1 MENLPNSAR
10 VTIIGG
16 GVIGCSVAYHLAKIG
31 WEDVVL
37 LEQGKIAGG
46 TSWHAAGMVG
56 QLRTSNSLTKIN
68 KYSVDLY
75 QKLYDETDVSINWN
89 QCGSLILGTSEDRMI
104 QLKRTAAMA
113 KVFGVEA
120 NLIKPSECSEKW
132 PGMYSEDILGGVWLP
147 NDGKVDPEKLAVSLA
162 KGAKKYGANIFENT
176 HVSKILKK
184 NNRVNGVETDQ
195 GLIHSDWVILCGGMW
210 ARQLGMDI
218 GIDIPLY
225 PVEHH
230 YVLSEP
236 IEGISAS
243 LPCTRDPNE
252 MIYLR
257 SETDGRIRL
266 GGFQK
271 RSKPWTIDRIPN
283 DFSFKLLE
291 EDWDYFSQPLEAGKR
306 RIPQLQKCKIP
317 EFVNGPESFTPDNNF
332 IMGVPP
338 NTDGLFVLAGF
349 NSVGIASA
357 GGAGKYTA
365 EWLESGYPT
374 MDLWSVDIRRFSKA
388 QNETNYLSGRVV
400 EVLGLHYQMAWPNR
414 EMETSRNIRH
424 TPLFERFKENKACF
438 GSSACWER
446 ANWFA
451 SESVEPI
458 VDYSFERQ
466 NWAPNVN
473 KEVAACRNSVAVFD
487 QSTFSKFLFEGPDAV
502 SFLQRHCG
510 NNIDVPIG
518 SVVYTGM
525 FNERGTFESDLTITR
540 KSDHSFYLVSS
551 TNQRI
556 KDFDWISRNLSK
568 EYDVKLRDV
577 TEEFGVV
584 SVMGPNSRMVMQSI
598 TDTNFESQS
607 FPFGTSK
614 EIFINDIPVLAQRLT
629 YVGELGWE
637 LHAPWNRLL
646 ELYDIIINTGNT
658 WNIKD
663 AGHYAINTM
672 RIEKGYRAWG
682 HELSTDE
689 TPFEA
694 GLSFA
699 IYWNKDFK
707 GKDAL
712 LEQKKN
718 GITKRLISLVMKNKQ
733 ASLWGNEPIMS
744 NGEIVGYTTSGAF
757 SQTLNASIAMGY
769 VNSLNG
775 ENITSEI
782 IKNMNFSILTNGCEY
797 PANAMITAPY
807 DPKRSKILN

>member
-1 MENLPNSAR
+1 MESLPDNAR

-16 GVIGCSVAYHLAKIG
+16 GVIGCSVAYHLAKLG
-31 WEDVVL
+31 WKDVVL

-46 TSWHAAGMVG
+46 TTWHAAGMVG

-68 KYSVDLY
+68 KYSVELY
-75 QKLYDETDVSINWN
+75 KKLYEETQTSIDWN

-120 NLIKPSECSEKW
+120 NLISPSECSEKW
-132 PGMYSEDILGGVWLP
+132 HGMYSDDILGGVWLP
-147 NDGKVDPEKLAVSLA
+147 DDGKVDPEKLAISLA
-162 KGAKKYGANIFENT
+162 KGAKKYGANIIENI

-184 NNRVNGVETDQ
+184 DNRVNGVETNQ
-195 GLIHSDWVILCGGMW
+195 GQITSEWTILCGGMW

-218 GIDIPLY
+218 DIDIPLY

-236 IEGISAS
+236 IEGISPNF
-243 LPCTRDPNE
+243 PCTRDPNE

-257 SETDGRIRL
+257 SEVDGRVRL

-271 RSKPWTIDRIPN
+271 RSKPWAINRIPD

-291 EDWDYFSQPLEAGKR
+291 EDWDYFRQPLEAGKK
-306 RIPQLQKCKIP
+306 RIPQLQNCKIP

-365 EWLESGYPT
+365 DWLEAGYPT
-374 MDLWSVDIRRFSKA
+374 MDLWSVDIRRFSKI
-388 QNETNYLSGRVV
+388 QNDTNYLSGRVV

-414 EMETSRNIRH
+414 EMETSRDIRH
-424 TPLFERFKENKACF
+424 TPLFERLKEKNACF
-438 GSSACWER
+438 GVSACWER

-451 SESVEPI
+451 SKASDPI
-458 VDYSFERQ
+458 VDYSFEKQ
-466 NWAPNVN
+466 NWSPIVN
-473 KEVAACRNSVAVFD
+473 KEVEACRNSVAIFD
-487 QSTFSKFLFEGPDAV
+487 QSTFSKFSLDGPESL
-502 SFLQRHCG
+502 SFLQKHCG
-510 NNIDVPIG
+510 NNIDLPIG
-518 SVVYTGM
+518 GLVYTGM
-525 FNERGTFESDLTITR
+525 FNDRGTFESDLTITR
-540 KSDHSFYLVSS
+540 KSHNSFYLVSS

-556 KDFDWISRNLSK
+556 KDFDWISRHLTG
-568 EYDVKLRDV
+568 EYDVKLRDI
-577 TEEFGVV
+577 TEEFGVI
-584 SVMGPNSRMVMQSI
+584 SVMGPNSRKVMQSI
-598 TDTNFESQS
+598 TNTDFESQS
-607 FPFGTSK
+607 FPFGTSQ
-614 EIFINDIPVLAQRLT
+614 EILINNIPVLAQRLT

-637 LHAPWNRLL
+637 LHAPWNKLL
-646 ELYDIIINTGNT
+646 ELYEIIFKAGNS
-658 WNIKD
+658 WKMKD

-689 TPFEA
+689 TPLEA

-699 IYWNKDFK
+699 IYWNKDFR

-712 LEQKKN
+712 LKQKKN
-718 GITKRLISLVMKNKQ
+718 GITKRLVSLVMKNKE
-733 ASLWGNEPIMS
+733 AYLWGNEPIIC
-744 NGEIVGYTTSGAF
+744 NGAVVGYTTSGAF
-757 SQTLNASIAMGY
+757 SHTLNTSIAMGY
-769 VNSLNG
+769 INSLNDG
-775 ENITSEI
+775 IITAEK
-782 IKNMNFSILTNGCEY
+782 IKNMEFNILTNGCEHS
-797 PANAMITAPY
+797 ADAILTAPY